1 MGIISVFNRTGRLGG
16 QRYTKPV
23 DHPQPTPEH
32 VILDDAA
39 QLRWHPALR
48 RRLPQARLAASVWSA
63 TLLADRAGLPPTGD
77 LARRVV
83 EAEAGED
90 ERWQTFRPIRASMD
104 YLPQPSAPAVTV
116 PGPQVM
122 MALLREA
129 GIDLAAV
136 NTAYLRQAAGDLA
149 AASVPLPGG
158 QPAGLVRA
166 ARVSAALSLALHA
179 RVDERAIFA
188 PRARGVVVGAL
199 KIVSVR
205 SGLDPTG
212 VAVIDDPLAAGWEA
226 LVGIGRGQAGA
237 EDAWY
242 EQVVAMVHAAIQAGR
257 QVCEQVAAGARNGG
271 ATTRSHP
278 Q

>member
-1 MGIISVFNRTGRLGG
+1 MVALWER
-16 QRYTKPV
+16 RYTKPV
-23 DHPQPTPEH
+23 EHPQPTPAH
-32 VILDDAA
+32 VILDGAA

-48 RRLPQARLAASVWSA
+48 RRLSQARLAASVWSA

-77 LARRVV
+77 LAARVV
-83 EAEAGED
+83 RAEAGED

-104 YLPQPSAPAVTV
+104 YLPQPSGPAGAV

-129 GIDLAAV
+129 GIDFAAV
-136 NTAYLRQAAGDLA
+136 NAAYLRSAAGELM
-149 AASVPLPGG
+149 AASMPLSDGR
-158 QPAGLVRA
+158 PAGLVRA
-166 ARVSAALSLALHA
+166 ARVSAKLSLALHT
-179 RVDERAIFA
+179 RVDDRAIYA
-188 PRARGVVVGAL
+188 ARARGVVVAAV

-212 VAVIDDPLAAGWEA
+212 VAVIDDPLAAGWEGLA
-226 LVGIGRGQAGA
+226 GIECGQAGA
-237 EDAWY
+237 EEAWY
-242 EQVVAMVHAAIQAGR
+242 EQVAVMMHAAVQAGQ
-257 QVCEQVAAGARNGG
+257 QVCDQVAAGARSGA